1 MSDEPEVTQDLPEGE
16 AVEETSAIETAPE
29 TDKEQAPQPDEEEA
43 PKPKAKPWW
52 QERIDHLTREKYEA
66 RRDADSYRTLA
77 ETLQAG
83 GQKAE
88 PNADVDSLAT
98 AKAAEMVKAQQFD
111 AKCNAIYSSGTTEYG
126 DFDQTLAN
134 FTMLGGLS
142 PQLLEAVTQL
152 PDAHKVLHSLGQ
164 DMDTAA
170 RILALPPMPMAIEL
184 AKLSVSPRKAAPVSN
199 APKPISPIDGSPRG
213 EPDPDKMNYS
223 EWETWREAQLK
234 KRV

>member
-1 MSDEPEVTQDLPEGE
+1 MSDETEVTQDLPEGE

-29 TDKEQAPQPDEEEA
+29 TDKEQAPQVEEE
-43 PKPKAKPWW
+43 PKPKHKPWY
-52 QERIDHLTREKYEA
+52 QERIDQLTREKYEA
-66 RRDADSYRTLA
+66 RRETDSYRSLA
-77 ETLQAG
+77 ETLQNG

-88 PNADVDSLAT
+88 TADVDSLAT

-134 FTMLGGLS
+134 FNMLGGLS